1 MKSNLK
7 FRLYGSN
14 NHFQILELNLK
25 GNGLIEPSDLKNVK
39 LPKGID
45 FRKGV
50 VIYGKAPVWLFAFLS
65 HELHIAKWVATFDP
79 RVGAVIVQSHDSNS
93 PQKGDIIQSEEILK
107 YISPE
112 IEEKKAK
119 KPPTKNRS
127 KVICIVGPANSGK
140 SVFIRELR
148 KILNKKLGEEFRNHY
163 YTLRACPDGE
173 GDWFGDLSAAEGK
186 IYRTKKSFD
195 DEFAPRIVEDLKKL
209 KKSKKVIFVD
219 CGGKID
225 RKNQMIFNE
234 STHAIIVSSNENAT
248 LEWIGALKASELE
261 LLAEVFSRDFTV
273 SKSAG
278 KLKFEIGKLFR
289 EEKRVRIPAR
299 LLTQLINLTV

>member
-1 MKSNLK
+1 MTRNLT
-7 FRLYGSN
+7 FRLLKTN

-25 GNGLIEPSDLKNVK
+25 GNGLIEPSDLRDVK

-119 KPPTKNRS
+119 KPPTKSKS

-148 KILNKKLGEEFRNHY
+148 KTLNKKLGEEFRRHY

-173 GDWFGDLSAAEGK
+173 GDWFGDLSADQGK
-186 IYRTKKSFD
+186 IYRIKKSFD
-195 DEFAPRIVEDLKKL
+195 VEFAPRIVEDLKKL

-234 STHAIIVSSNENAT
+234 STHAIIVSSDENAT
-248 LEWIGALKASELE
+248 LEWIGALKASELD
-261 LLAEVFSRDFTV
+261 LLAEIQ
-273 SKSAG
+273 SKEFNVAKLIG
-278 KLKFEIGKLFR
+278 KNRFEIGKLFR
-289 EEKRVRIPAR
+289 DESSVKLPPK
-299 LLTQLINLTV
+299 LIMLVLKS